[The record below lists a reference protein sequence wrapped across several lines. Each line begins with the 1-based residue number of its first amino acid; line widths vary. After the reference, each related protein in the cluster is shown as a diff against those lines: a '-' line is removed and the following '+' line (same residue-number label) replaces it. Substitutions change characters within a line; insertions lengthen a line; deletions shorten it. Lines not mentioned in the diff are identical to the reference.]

1 MATNPYHQFV
11 TSYAHLQAAGHSL
24 PVGQLP
30 LRRGATPRN
39 EGLVALIFSPH
50 PDDEC
55 LIGGLALRLMRE
67 AEGRIVNVPVTFG
80 SNPERRQARLMEL
93 KKACDWLGF
102 ELDEPRPGGLEKINP
117 QTREND
123 PGYWA
128 DTVKS
133 ITAVLARR
141 KPQAIFFPHENDAN
155 STHIGTH
162 WLMMDALRAMPGDFG
177 CLTIETEF
185 WAPMASPNLMVES
198 NIDDVADMVAALSL
212 HAGEVRRNPYH
223 LRMPPWL
230 QDNVR
235 RGTELIGGHGSA
247 APDFNFATL
256 YRLRRWKNGRLENV
270 YAGGK
275 QVNAAQNIREAV
287 PIFA

>member
-11 TSYAHLQAAGHSL
+11 SSYAHLLAAGHSL

-30 LRRGATPRN
+30 LRGGAAPRR
-39 EGLVALIFSPH
+39 EGPVALIFSPH

-55 LIGGLALRLMRE
+55 IIGGLALRLMRE
-67 AEGRIVNVPVTFG
+67 SKARIVNVPVTLG
-80 SNPERRQARLMEL
+80 SNPDRRQARLQEL

-102 ELDEPRPGGLEKINP
+102 ALDEPAPGGLDRINP
-117 QTREND
+117 QTRENNRAH
-123 PGYWA
+123 WA
-128 DTVKS
+128 DAVKS
-133 ITAVLARR
+133 ITTVLARHQPR
-141 KPQAIFFPHENDAN
+141 AVFFPHENDAN

-162 WLMMDALRAMPGDFG
+162 WLVMDALRTMPRDFE
-177 CLTIETEF
+177 CLAIETEF

-198 NIDDVADMVAALSL
+198 NIDDVAELVAALSL

-256 YRLRRWKNGRLENV
+256 YRLRRWEKGRLENV
-270 YAGGK
+270 YSSGK
-275 QVNAAQNIREAV
+275 QISAAQTIAAV
-287 PIFA
+287 IPAFA